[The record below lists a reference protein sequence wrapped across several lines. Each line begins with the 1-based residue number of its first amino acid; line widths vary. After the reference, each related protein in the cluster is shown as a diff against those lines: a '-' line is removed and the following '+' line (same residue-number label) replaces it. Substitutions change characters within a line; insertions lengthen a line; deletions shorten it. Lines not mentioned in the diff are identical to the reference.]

1 MKIHIAAPAA
11 ALLLLLAMTGCANE
25 TAGVAVPAGQAPPPA
40 AAESAAAHELTET
53 CDSAFSKAEADLHS
67 MYNSDLEDDEAAFTA
82 ALDPL
87 FSACESP
94 ADLYAGGVKH
104 PFVYGLTDGAYLDRM
119 TLEIYCGGYE
129 ATPACTGMD
138 SFQP

>member
-1 MKIHIAAPAA
+1 MKIRFVAA
-11 ALLLLLAMTGCANE
+11 AATVLLLALTGCTNDTGGNSAPVGE
-25 TAGVAVPAGQAPPPA
+25 TPA
-40 AAESAAAHELTET
+40 ATAESAAAAHKLTAA
-53 CDSAFSKAEADLHS
+53 CASAFSEAEVDLHA
-67 MYNSDLEDDEAAFTA
+67 MYDSGLEDDEAAFTA

-87 FSACESP
+87 FGACESP

-104 PFVYGLTDGAYLDRM
+104 PFVYGLTDGLYLDRT
-119 TLEIYCGGYE
+119 TLKIYCGGYE